1 MTCRGIRG
9 AVCVEVNA
17 AQDIVAATR
26 QLLERIVEANGV
38 DAQDVACVIF
48 STTDDLD
55 ADVPARAAREMGW
68 MHTPLL
74 CLREMM
80 AQGGMERVVRV
91 LMLWNTEARLE
102 EVRHIYLGEARR
114 LRPELAAEEE

>member
-9 AVCVEVNA
+9 AVCVETNS
-17 AQDIVAATR
+17 AQKIVSATGE
-26 QLLERIVEANGV
+26 LLERIVEANGIDV
-38 DAQDVACVIF
+38 EDVACVIF

-68 MHTPLL
+68 MLTPLL
-74 CLREMM
+74 CLQEMM

-91 LMLWNTEARLE
+91 LMLWNTELPLQD
-102 EVRHIYLGEARR
+102 VRHVYLGEARQ
-114 LRPELAAEEE
+114 LRPELAKEE